1 MDRRSNDLLSPDF
14 LESKIM
20 KGHLVDA
27 LVLRGDEG
35 RVSYE
40 KLRGGATNLRSV
52 DIRMGKPTALQYW
65 IVNKIARQSEPSE
78 LKHLSS

>member
-1 MDRRSNDLLSPDF
+1 
-14 LESKIM
+14 M

-40 KLRGGATNLRSV
+40 KLRGGAQNR
-52 DIRMGKPTALQYW
+52 
-65 IVNKIARQSEPSE
+65 
-78 LKHLSS
+78 